1 MRRAAPLL
9 PLLGVFI
16 AAMLVLPAREGWAG
30 DEPEYLNLAGNITN
44 GFYREGTDDGPL
56 DMCFPGWQ
64 TPDLWYGPGFPAF
77 LAPLVALDL
86 PVSVIRLVGPL
97 LLLASVLLFRALLL
111 RSVPPRTAL
120 LGALGFGLFLPFL
133 RYLPFLHSEFLA
145 LVLVVLAMLGT
156 TAALRGGRPW
166 TMAATAAALAG
177 LALTRVA
184 FGWVLTLLFAIWL
197 VAWLVGRADRSRRL
211 ALIHGL
217 ALALCVPWLV
227 YTYSVTDRPLLWG
240 TSGSLSAYWMSSPY
254 AADTGDWHC
263 ATDVFAEDWLA
274 PHRPFFLAN
283 ADLPPVAQNRALER
297 RALESIRA
305 HPGRYAG
312 NVAANASRMLFNVPY
327 SHRGFETRSLA
338 FVVPGL
344 VLVGLLAFAL
354 VQLSRARGALVP
366 EAVPFGL
373 FAGVAFA
380 VHLPISAYTRMLIPI
395 MPLLVWLITYALG
408 RSQPGPSN
416 DGELPSRERA
426 RRGES

>member
-1 MRRAAPLL
+1 MMRARRAALLL
-9 PLLGVFI
+9 PLLGVYV
-16 AAMLVLPAREGWAG
+16 AAMLLLPAREGWAG

-64 TPDLWYGPGFPAF
+64 TSDLWYGPGFPAF

-97 LLLASVLLFRALLL
+97 LLLASVLLFHRLLL
-111 RSVPPRTAL
+111 RAVPPRAAL
-120 LGALGFGLFLPFL
+120 AGALGLGLFLPFL

-145 LVLVVLAMLGT
+145 LAFVVLAMLGT
-156 TAALRGGRPW
+156 TAALRGRRPW
-166 TMAATAAALAG
+166 TIAATAAALAG

-240 TSGSLSAYWMSSPY
+240 TSGSRSAYWMSSPY
-254 AADTGDWHC
+254 AADAGDWHC
-263 ATDVFAEDWLA
+263 ATDV
-274 PHRPFFLAN
+274 
-283 ADLPPVAQNRALER
+283 LPRTGWPRTGRSSWRMPTSPRSPRTARSSGVRSRTSARIRVATAV
-297 RALESIRA
+297 
-305 HPGRYAG
+305 

-327 SHRGFETRSLA
+327 SNRGFETRSLA

-344 VLVGLLAFAL
+344 VLVGFLAFAL
-354 VQLSRARGALVP
+354 VGLMRARGALVP

-395 MPLLVWLITYALG
+395 MPLLVC
-408 RSQPGPSN
+408 
-416 DGELPSRERA
+416 
-426 RRGES
+426 

>member
-1 MRRAAPLL
+1 
-9 PLLGVFI
+9 
-16 AAMLVLPAREGWAG
+16 
-30 DEPEYLNLAGNITN
+30 
-44 GFYREGTDDGPL
+44 
-56 DMCFPGWQ
+56 
-64 TPDLWYGPGFPAF
+64 
-77 LAPLVALDL
+77 L

-97 LLLASVLLFRALLL
+97 LLLASVLLFHRLLL
-111 RSVPPRTAL
+111 RAVPPRAAL
-120 LGALGFGLFLPFL
+120 AGALGFGLFLPFL

-145 LVLVVLAMLGT
+145 LAFVVLAMLGT

-166 TMAATAAALAG
+166 TIAATAAALAG

-254 AADTGDWHC
+254 AADAGDWHC
-263 ATDVFAEDWLA
+263 ATDVFTEDWLA

-283 ADLPPVAQNRALER
+283 ADLSPVAQNRALER
-297 RALESIRA
+297 RALENIRA

-327 SHRGFETRSLA
+327 SNRGFETRSLA

-344 VLVGLLAFAL
+344 VLVGFLAFAL
-354 VQLSRARGALVP
+354 AGLLRARGTLVA
-366 EAVPFGL
+366 EAVPFAL

-395 MPLLVWLITYALG
+395 TPLLFWLITYALG
-408 RSQPGPSN
+408 RSQSGPSAD
-416 DGELPSRERA
+416 DGELSSRERT
-426 RRGES
+426 RRGGS